1 MADALQQTADR
12 MQAKARATRSPAA
25 RAQARRLQARADLL
39 RKAEKRLA
47 RWLRDNPGWH
57 FLADACDGLEVN
69 AGKASREPYS
79 AAVKRLYAR
88 GVIERAGQ
96 THTTRYRYKSVDTV

>member
-12 MQAKARATRSPAA
+12 AQAKARATRSPAV

-57 FLADACDGLEVN
+57 FLTDACDGLEVS

-79 AAVKRLYAR
+79 KAVKRLHAR
-88 GVIERAGQ
+88 GVVERAGQ
-96 THTTRYRYKSVDTV
+96 THTTRYRYKGVDTV